1 MSMQDYTL
9 HKAKHHSLDTTL
21 GATWIEIP
29 KSFYC
34 FFGMKEIAKCGY
46 LLEAGNSAGGG
57 STYQGKQTTLSCQNE
72 SGRSR
77 CTRITYVLQG
87 SLRTQRGERGR
98 GKCGQA
104 QPNGTLSMNTKR
116 VWQRETEQWTANG
129 EAGDAD
135 RPKYGEMLDTK
146 C

>member
-29 KSFYC
+29 KSCYC
-34 FFGMKEIAKCGY
+34 FFGMKEVAKCGY
-46 LLEAGNSAGGG
+46 LLEAGKSAGGG
-57 STYQGKQTTLSCQNE
+57 STYQGKQTTLSCPNE

-77 CTRITYVLQG
+77 CKRIKYVLQG

-104 QPNGTLSMNTKR
+104 QPNGTLSRNTKR
-116 VWQRETEQWTANG
+116 VGNARQSSGPQMGRPGMRTARNI
-129 EAGDAD
+129 E
-135 RPKYGEMLDTK
+135 K